1 MWESVLG
8 GEDMLKKKEKDLKYK
23 FVILSQ
29 NREKIMHMILLVIFM
44 LKYIDRQIFCNVF
57 KHIHTFKKMTIEK
70 IISEKQ
76 ANV

>member
-1 MWESVLG
+1 MGKCVG
-8 GEDMLKKKEKDLKYK
+8 GRGYVKKKEKRFKVQICDFITK
-23 FVILSQ
+23 Q
-29 NREKIMHMILLVIFM
+29 GKIMHRILLVIFM
-44 LKYIDRQIFCNVF
+44 LKYIDRQIFGNVF